1 MRLCVRALVCVSV
14 WVCWCWWGICA
25 VCCDLLHSCARFYKC
40 NAPHY
45 GTPPWSLFLAHAYA
59 KFRIFCPANMSQCV
73 CGGYLCECYRM
84 CVCVEELSHKY
95 SVRSH
100 ISFLRFVCAPLFQSG
115 VDIRV
120 GIIWLPFSFF
130 RPFPFPFT
138 ILPFSASVSVSV
150 SGIRWIW
157 NFY

>member
-73 CGGYLCECYRM
+73 CGGICVSAR
-84 CVCVEELSHKY
+84 VCVYVWRSSRINIPYGVIFLSFVLYALHSFKVAWTYVSELFDFRFLFFAHSH
-95 SVRSH
+95 SH
-100 ISFLRFVCAPLFQSG
+100 
-115 VDIRV
+115 
-120 GIIWLPFSFF
+120 LPFSRF
-130 RPFPFPFT
+130 RLLFRFQFR
-138 ILPFSASVSVSV
+138 A
-150 SGIRWIW
+150 
-157 NFY
+157 